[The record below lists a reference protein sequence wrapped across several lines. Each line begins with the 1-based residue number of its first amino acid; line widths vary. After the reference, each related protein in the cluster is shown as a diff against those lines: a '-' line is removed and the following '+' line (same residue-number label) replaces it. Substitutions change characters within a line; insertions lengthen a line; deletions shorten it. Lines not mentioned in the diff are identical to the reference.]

1 LALEY
6 VEATRRSEAAWIYV
20 CQPWDDELQYETFSY
35 VPEHHFRTAY
45 DRLLEREEFAP
56 DGGYDTLHS
65 GQKQATVYYWLDPRT
80 GAALYHTSAYED
92 EANPFFGT
100 VEEAEK
106 FLERQAAAADDA
118 ERYETL
124 SLYQARTRKVADA
137 TDVLTEQAG
146 IGDFVPDGGY
156 QIERYQL
163 RKGSERS
170 EGQTGL
176 SLFRLIQ
183 SETGKGDSL

>member
-1 LALEY
+1 
-6 VEATRRSEAAWIYV
+6 VR
-20 CQPWDDELQYETFSY
+20 QPWNDELQYETFNY

-56 DGGYDTLHS
+56 DGGYGTLHS
-65 GQKQATVYYWLDPRT
+65 GQQQATVYYWLDPRT
-80 GAALYHTSAYED
+80 GAALYHTSAYSD

-106 FLERQAAAADDA
+106 FLERQAAAADET

-146 IGDFVPDGGY
+146 IGDFVPDGGH
-156 QIERYQL
+156 QIEKYRSKL
-163 RKGSERS
+163 GSERS
-170 EGQTGL
+170 EGQGEQ
-176 SLFRLIQ
+176 SLFRSSQ
-183 SETGKGDSL
+183 SETGEGDSL